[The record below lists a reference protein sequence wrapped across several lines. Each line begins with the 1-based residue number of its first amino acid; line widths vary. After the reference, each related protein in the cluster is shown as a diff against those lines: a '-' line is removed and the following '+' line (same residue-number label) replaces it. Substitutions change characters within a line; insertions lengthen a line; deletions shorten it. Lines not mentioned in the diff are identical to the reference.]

1 MQAKIN
7 HLARTLFLSQ
17 QQFLMCDMHSFLYS
31 GLDNVRWSHFTVIRV
46 MKDNVH
52 PLLTTNTES
61 KPWNKLA
68 KL

>member
-7 HLARTLFLSQ
+7 YLARPLFLSQ
-17 QQFLMCDMHSFLYS
+17 QQFLCDMDSPLYS

-46 MKDNVH
+46 MKDNAH
-52 PLLTTNTES
+52 PLLTINTES